1 MSNKTIIFGLFGL
14 LTAAMLSCKVHWF
27 KAIQRGSIASQDF
40 YETVKYEVR
49 KGLIFVPVTIKG
61 KEYRF
66 LFDSGAPF
74 SISNKIQEELQF
86 KVVSA
91 SNIVDSDENRK
102 RVEWCEVDS
111 FAIGEVWFLEQSAFI
126 GDFEANPVLACL
138 EIDGILGSNII
149 RQGFFT
155 LDPESHT
162 MTISSTLDIDT
173 TMVTSIPFEANS
185 QYSIFIDL
193 SIGGFKVQRA
203 LVDYGFNGF
212 LEIDS
217 LIYDSLEQRE
227 LIGKTWV
234 ESGMEQSGVVGKAVA
249 FRGRITSSDS
259 VRVGNI
265 VAGNSLIFMEN
276 EAKIGNGLLSRFK
289 VTLDWQHKLLH
300 FDPLESKED
309 TVSLAGFKLGYTEE
323 GVCVMSV
330 IENTDAFNQGMRPNM
345 RVLKLDTIVF
355 DELESYCDYVFSDMG
370 DPKEVVLLTD
380 TGDTLQ
386 LNIKPVLIL
395 SR

>member
-1 MSNKTIIFGLFGL
+1 MINRKTRFILIGL
-14 LTAAMLSCKVHWF
+14 LSFAILSCKVHWS
-27 KAIQRGSIASQDF
+27 KAIQRGSVASQDF
-40 YETVKYEVR
+40 HETVKYELR

-61 KEYRF
+61 KKYRF

-74 SISNKIQEELQF
+74 SISNKIQAEYGF

-102 RVEWCEVDS
+102 KVEWCEVDS
-111 FAIGEVWFLEQSAFI
+111 FGIGDIWFSKQSAFV

-155 LDPESHT
+155 IDPESNT
-162 MTISSTLDIDT
+162 LTISSALDIDT
-173 TMVTSIPFEANS
+173 TEVTSNPFKGNS
-185 QYSIFIDL
+185 QFSMFIDL
-193 SIGGFKVQRA
+193 NIAEFEVQRT

-217 LIYDSLEQRE
+217 LIYDSLQQRE

-234 ESGMEQSGVVGKAVA
+234 ETGMEQSGVIGKAVE
-249 FRGRITSSDS
+249 FTGRITSSES
-259 VRVGNI
+259 VRIGNLS
-265 VAGNSLIFMEN
+265 AGNTIIFVEN
-276 EAKIGNGLLSRFK
+276 ESKIGNRLLSRFK
-289 VTLDWQHKLLH
+289 VTIDWQHKLLH
-300 FDPLESKED
+300 FAPIESTED
-309 TVSLAGFKLGYTEE
+309 TVSLAGFKLGYADE
-323 GVCVMSV
+323 GVYVMSV

-345 RVLKLDTIVF
+345 RVIELDNIVF
-355 DELESYCDYVFSDMG
+355 DDLNSYCDYVFSDMG
-370 DPKEVVLLTD
+370 DPKEVVLVDD
-380 TGDTLQ
+380 TGDSLE
-386 LNIKPVLIL
+386 LNIKPVLML